1 MDKQTLTRDMKSF
14 VGGAGF
20 INKSQLAKY
29 MKKSRC
35 AIPALID
42 GLDKVPD
49 GKSDRYFIPDVAER
63 ILEKAKGKAVV

>member
-1 MDKQTLTRDMKSF
+1 MDKQSLIRDMKSF

-29 MKKSRC
+29 MKQSHH
-35 AIPALID
+35 AIPALVE
-42 GLDKVPD
+42 GLDRVP
-49 GKSDRYFIPDVAER
+49 GEKADRYFIPDVAER

>member
-1 MDKQTLTRDMKSF
+1 VDKQTLIRDIKSF

-29 MKKSRC
+29 MKQSHH
-35 AIPALID
+35 AIPSLVE
-42 GLDKVPD
+42 GLDRVP
-49 GKSDRYFIPDVAER
+49 GTKSDRYFIPDVAER